1 MKSRGSENGSEKQK
15 QRKWGSEDEKR
26 RSWVV
31 IVSYY
36 LFFFSFLATMIPEAL
51 SKCLFMLSSTRS

>member
-1 MKSRGSENGSEKQK
+1 MGVRVRVGREWE
-15 QRKWGSEDEKR
+15 SEDEQR

-51 SKCLFMLSSTRS
+51 SRCLFMLSSTRS